1 MDSYYGQ
8 TVLVTGAS
16 SGIGEAM
23 ARQLAFQQ
31 ARLLLTARS
40 EDKLEALAAEFRRA
54 GAEAHVFA
62 HDLGEAG
69 AAEALYERVTE
80 AGHEVDVLINNAG
93 FGYVGP
99 FADQAAAGVEGMATL
114 NMTALTV
121 LTRLFLP
128 AMAARGHGGVLN
140 VASTASY
147 QPIPLMSVYAA
158 TKAYVRSFSEALAA
172 EVRDSGV
179 AVTCLCPGPTAT
191 AFADEAGM
199 SDKFFRVAE
208 TAEKVASVG
217 LDALLQGKRTVVS
230 GLTNKVGAVAS
241 RLVPTGPT
249 LTIARRIIETQA
261 MAEG

>member
-1 MDSYYGQ
+1 MNSYYGQ

-40 EDKLEALAAEFRRA
+40 EATLESLADEFRRA
-54 GAEAHVFA
+54 GAEVHVFA

-69 AAEALYERVTE
+69 SAEALYERVTA

-93 FGYVGP
+93 FGYVGA
-99 FADQAAAGVEGMATL
+99 FAEQGAASVEGMATL
-114 NMTALTV
+114 NMTSLTV
-121 LTRLFLP
+121 LARLFLP
-128 AMAARGHGGVLN
+128 GMLARGRGGVLN

-147 QPIPLMSVYAA
+147 QPIPMMSVYAA
-158 TKAYVRSFSEALAA
+158 TKAYVRSFSEALAS
-172 EVRDSGV
+172 EVRGTGV

-208 TAEKVASVG
+208 TAEKVAAVG
-217 LDALLQGKRTVVS
+217 LDALLRGKRTIVS
-230 GLTNKVGAVAS
+230 GLPNKVGAVAS
-241 RLVPTGPT
+241 RFVPTGPT
-249 LTIARRIIETQA
+249 LAVARRLIETQA
-261 MAEG
+261 IGD

>member
-1 MDSYYGQ
+1 MNSYYGQ

-40 EDKLEALAAEFRRA
+40 EDKLNALADEFRRA
-54 GAEAHVFA
+54 GAEVDVLA

-69 AAEALYERVTE
+69 AAQALYDRVTE

-93 FGYVGP
+93 FGYVGA
-99 FADQAAAGVEGMATL
+99 FAEQDAASVDGMATL
-114 NMTALTV
+114 NMTNLTV

-128 AMAARGHGGVLN
+128 AMLARGRGGVLN

-172 EVRDSGV
+172 EVGGTGV

-199 SDKFFRVAE
+199 NAKFFRVAE
-208 TAEKVASVG
+208 TAEKVAAVG
-217 LDALLQGKRTVVS
+217 LDALLRGKRTIVS
-230 GLTNKVGAVAS
+230 GLPNKVGAVAS
-241 RLVPTGPT
+241 RFIPTGPT
-249 LTIARRIIETQA
+249 LAVTRRIIETQA
-261 MAEG
+261 IDH